1 MRDRRSSRGGIAM
14 LDASLSGVRILIVE
28 DEAIIAFDLLSV
40 LTEAG
45 AVVVVPDATLVK
57 AKALT
62 ETADL
67 SAVRSRYEM
76 RMGCPDLEVPWR
88 SGTPAVGRA
97 EHRRSPMDWSA
108 SLAARR

>member
-1 MRDRRSSRGGIAM
+1 M
-14 LDASLSGVRILIVE
+14 LDACLSGVRILIVE
-28 DEAIIAFDLLSV
+28 DEAIIAFDILSI

-45 AVVVVPDATLVK
+45 AVVVAPAATRVD

-76 RMGCPDLEVPWR
+76 RMGCPDLEVP
-88 SGTPAVGRA
+88 
-97 EHRRSPMDWSA
+97 
-108 SLAARR
+108 